1 MALKLNNTQN
11 YAAENT
17 LFKNNKRITSLH
29 DQIITI
35 GSAGAAALLAVAYP
49 MGFNKSTSKHTPWVV
64 PDPTVL
70 VVTLTGATGGAFTLT
85 VNSMTTAAIAWN
97 ATAAVV
103 DANLKAI
110 GYDTSSVLAS
120 LVYTITF
127 DGQAEIETLPTVSAD
142 TSLVTGD
149 VTESVTV
156 NDGTAQ
162 FASPTVL
169 NISLGITVPATGG
182 TFTVTYDG
190 NTSAGIAFDASAAD
204 IQTAV
209 LAIGTHAPDTV
220 TVTRPGLS
228 DISIA
233 FDDEDDLLTLPTVS
247 ASLASITGATGEQA
261 LATAGD
267 VLSIASASDVEVDVG
282 TATGGTFT
290 VTVNGTT
297 TAAIDFDATAGEV
310 DTALGLIGFDV
321 STDLTSTTYTITF
334 SDKVEVI
341 TLPTI
346 TASIAGLTGTTAGVA
361 TAGSASN
368 GADRIRGFI
377 NPNDAQSGVTSGTST
392 TSGAVVLT
400 GSDTT
405 CTVTTQ
411 NGHGLIT
418 GMSLTMSGADEAKLN
433 ITATITVTSATTFTY
448 PVAAVSGG
456 TTDTVAYTTTND
468 VMATMM
474 TKGDIH
480 YDDIAA
486 LIASGSI
493 SALQTALRA
502 DLMPDGLIIQ
512 GLTAVH

>member
-1 MALKLNNTQN
+1 MVLQLNNIPTH
-11 YAAENT
+11 ADENT

-35 GSAGAAALLAVAYP
+35 GAAGAASLLAVAYP
-49 MGFNKSTSKHTPWVV
+49 MGFNKSTSKHTPWIA

-70 VVTLTGATGGAFTLT
+70 VVTLTGATGGTFTIT
-85 VNSMTTAAIAWN
+85 VNGMTTLAIAYN
-97 ATAAVV
+97 ALASVV

-110 GYDTSSVLAS
+110 GYETSSVLAS
-120 LVYTITF
+120 LIYTITF

-162 FASPTVL
+162 IASPTVL
-169 NISLGITVPATGG
+169 NISLGITVIATGG

-190 NTSAGIAFDASAAD
+190 NTSGAIAWDASAHD
-204 IQTAV
+204 IMTAI

-220 TVTRPGLS
+220 TVTRDSLA
-228 DISIA
+228 SIA
-233 FDDEDDLLTLPTVS
+233 IFFDDEDDLLVLPTVS
-247 ASLASITGATGEQA
+247 ATLTNITGATGEEAQV
-261 LATAGD
+261 TAGD
-267 VLSIASASDVEVDVG
+267 VLSTASASDVEVDVG
-282 TATGGTFT
+282 TATGGSFT

-310 DTALGLIGFDV
+310 DTALANIGFDV
-321 STDLTSTTYTITF
+321 TTGLASTTYTITF
-334 SDKVEVI
+334 DDAVEVI

-346 TASIAGLTGTTAGVA
+346 TASIAGLTGVTAGVA
-361 TAGSASN
+361 TAGVATN

-377 NPNDAQSGVTSGTST
+377 NPYDITSGITSGT
-392 TSGAVVLT
+392 GAAVVLT

-405 CTVTTQ
+405 CTITTT
-411 NGHGLIT
+411 NPHGLVT
-418 GMSLTMSGADEAKLN
+418 GMSLTMSGATETKLN

-448 PVAAVSGG
+448 TVAAVSGG

-468 VMATMM
+468 VTATMM

-486 LIASGSI
+486 LIATGSL